1 MKRIPGFLQ
10 RSRYAVCY
18 FRGYYSEIERENT
31 SFTTTVIKN
40 SELKTYPKIRNA
52 NSPEFSMSL
61 VVLTKATAEA
71 IIYAN
76 SEAF

>member
-40 SELKTYPKIRNA
+40 SRIEDQTKPKIRNA

-61 VVLTKATAEA
+61 L
-71 IIYAN
+71 
-76 SEAF
+76 

>member
-1 MKRIPGFLQ
+1 MVMDITHYDPCL
-10 RSRYAVCY
+10 
-18 FRGYYSEIERENT
+18 
-31 SFTTTVIKN
+31 
-40 SELKTYPKIRNA
+40 PKIRNA

>member
-40 SELKTYPKIRNA
+40 SELKREDLPQ
-52 NSPEFSMSL
+52 NS
-61 VVLTKATAEA
+61 
-71 IIYAN
+71 
-76 SEAF
+76 

>member
-40 SELKTYPKIRNA
+40 SELKRRPTPK
-52 NSPEFSMSL
+52 F
-61 VVLTKATAEA
+61 VTLTHL
-71 IIYAN
+71 
-76 SEAF
+76 SFQ